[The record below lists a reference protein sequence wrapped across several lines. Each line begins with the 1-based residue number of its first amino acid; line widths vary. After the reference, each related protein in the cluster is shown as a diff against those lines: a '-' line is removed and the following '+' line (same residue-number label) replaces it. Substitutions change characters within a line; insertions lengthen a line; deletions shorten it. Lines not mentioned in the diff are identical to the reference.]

1 MGPMFGM
8 TEDGRYEPTE
18 EERAQWEAEDR
29 RRFRQAALHDA
40 SCVLANS
47 GALASDVIDMAEAFN
62 QYVLHGRTAEVAN
75 LTEARKE
82 H

>member
-1 MGPMFGM
+1 MGPMIGM
-8 TEDGRYEPTE
+8 TADGPYEPTE
-18 EERAQWEAEDR
+18 EERAQWEVEDR
-29 RRFRQAALHDA
+29 RRWRQSAMHDA
-40 SCVLANS
+40 AVVLAHT
-47 GALASDVIDMAEAFN
+47 GASASEVIDMAETFN